1 MADPNSGSFLG
12 IDWSKLVPNLGSGN
26 NKVASSNIFSDP
38 GNPFPGGPLNT
49 TQQLNGVL
57 TQQLGIWEKLGL
69 ATGKA
74 LLGYLAMKAAL
85 WAMKKALNGIWTMTK
100 NVTKA
105 LVWDIPVNTITNSVK
120 ILYKV
125 YKGLYNITYKTMQ
138 SLAEHGYAVREEF
151 KTIMT
156 SVESAK
162 DVFDVAETTG
172 QSIMRMGRSGL
183 GLINSFQST
192 NSKFAKLFGRG
203 AEGVSKAISDTTSQI
218 QNMGNLSEYFG
229 QAVMENINTVYN
241 FNMAAKGLGLS
252 GEDIKYFAVMS
263 RSNLESITKAFG
275 NTIISIRDVASDFGI
290 NRKILSKNFMTLR
303 RDIVE
308 FGHIGDTELAK
319 VASRAIHLGIEM
331 SELSNMFKKV
341 NTFESAS
348 TMASQLSQA
357 FGMNIDALQLL
368 KAEDPMQMIDML
380 RESMMATG
388 KTFDGMSRFEKQ
400 LITQYTGLS
409 AEAAKLTFNYRDL
422 GKSHEEIKQIMKDNK
437 PEEKQLKAIQ
447 SMTSS
452 VTELIHILN
461 EKSPIEA
468 FFSGLTDRIKRT
480 IPGVMRISKTLEGF
494 KNAAYGIKS
503 SDIKKITSP
512 FKGIID
518 PIDKALLRLKSS
530 MPGIVKDI
538 AGFMGNITKDWN
550 SPNAYKNA
558 QTNLDNFING
568 AGKASS
574 IFLKDFQK
582 IGLNI
587 LGIVTKVAMTVVP
600 TILRTF
606 RKILVGI
613 REMFSSSS
621 RAQKAPSE
629 YFQNFLK
636 SMGLTVQNFKDFW
649 DDVKKELFGDEGKGG
664 DSIFGLMKSAL
675 LSIAD
680 FLYDAVYPTFKR
692 IGGDFVD
699 VILDNIAT
707 KMPQVAEML
716 GLGNRVGRAAIGDG
730 VLTKEQNSEILST
743 TKVSQY
749 TGELGLNDIIR
760 QKLSDKYGGSN
771 WDTMFSFTDKMQAY
785 RQMITKIIETQIKQI
800 AASDISGLEKRGL
813 TRALTRT
820 AASFSSM
827 ELNDDIAQ
835 NIIQKLSNFEKSW
848 KKQQNT
854 GIILRNAAKLLRKNE
869 NDLTDE
875 EVDSAL
881 AFERSQQDLLRSVGN
896 DYVGTAFNET
906 NKKKLREGAYS
917 RGSARKKE
925 IEYNFA
931 TDAFKKSAE
940 NIENALKK
948 VFTDMKMTGTIE
960 IAASGEM
967 AIKIVET
974 AANTASLNK
983 GGPTRMTASGPTGQ
997 TPPTTLLG

>member
-1 MADPNSGSFLG
+1 MADPSSGFWG
-12 IDWSKLVPNLGSGN
+12 LGSLLGGDEPSN
-26 NKVASSNIFSDP
+26 NVASSGLLGGSRNT
-38 GNPFPGGPLNT
+38 FPGGPVDVPK
-49 TQQLNGVL
+49 QLNGVARDL
-57 TQQLGIWEKLGL
+57 SEQVGILGKIGM
-69 ATGKA
+69 ASGKV
-74 LLGYLAMKAAL
+74 LLGYLALKAAT
-85 WAMKKALNGIWTMTK
+85 WAIKKTLNGMWTMTK
-100 NVTKA
+100 NIGKA
-105 LVWDIPVNTITNSVK
+105 LVWDIPINTITNSVK

-138 SLAEHGYAVREEF
+138 SLAEHGYSVREEF

-162 DVFDVAETTG
+162 DIFDVAETTG
-172 QSIMRMGRSGL
+172 RNIMKMGRSGL
-183 GLINSFQST
+183 GLVNSFQST

-203 AEGVSKAISDTTSQI
+203 AEGVSKAISDTSSQI

-229 QAVMENINTVYN
+229 EAVMENINTVYN

-275 NTIISIRDVASDFGI
+275 NTIIAIRDVASDFGI

-422 GKSHEEIKQIMKDNK
+422 GKSHEEIKQIMKDNR

-447 SMTSS
+447 NMTSS
-452 VTELIHILN
+452 VTQLIHILN

-468 FFSGLTDRIKRT
+468 FFGGLTDRIKRT
-480 IPGVMRISKTLEGF
+480 IPGVMSISKTLEGF
-494 KNAAYGIKS
+494 KNLAYSLDKK
-503 SDIKKITSP
+503 DVEKITAP
-512 FKGIID
+512 FKGIIG
-518 PIDKALLRLKSS
+518 PIDKALLRLKSK
-530 MPGIVKDI
+530 MPAIVKDI
-538 AGFMGNITKDWN
+538 SGFMENITKDWN
-550 SPNAYKNA
+550 SPDAYKNA
-558 QTNLDNFING
+558 QKNLDNFIGNS
-568 AGKASS
+568 GKASS
-574 IFLKDFQK
+574 RFLADFQK

-587 LGIVTKVAMTVVP
+587 VGIVVKAAMTVVP

-613 REMFSSSS
+613 REMFSTTP
-621 RAQKAPSE
+621 KEPSE
-629 YFQNFLK
+629 YFRKFLK
-636 SMGLTVQNFKDFW
+636 SMGLTIGNFRDFW
-649 DDVKKELFGDEGKGG
+649 NDVRGELLGDGTGN
-664 DSIFGLMKSAL
+664 DSIFSLIKSAL
-675 LSIAD
+675 LSVAD

-692 IGGDFVD
+692 LGGDFVD
-699 VILDNIAT
+699 VILDAIAT
-707 KMPQVAEML
+707 KMPQVAELL

-730 VLTKEQNSEILST
+730 VLSEAQNNSLLMTTNLTNGVLGGSESAL
-743 TKVSQY
+743 
-749 TGELGLNDIIR
+749 TGAVKK
-760 QKLSDKYGGSN
+760 QFKKKYGDN
-771 WDTMFSFTDKMQAY
+771 WDTSLALTDKIHAY
-785 RQMITKIIETQIKQI
+785 RQMISKIIEMQIKQI
-800 AASDISGLEKRGL
+800 AGSSMSKFEKKGL
-813 TRALTRT
+813 TNVLLK
-820 AASFSSM
+820 AAESFSGM
-827 ELNDDIAQ
+827 DLNDDKAQ
-835 NIIQKLSNFEKSW
+835 EIVKKLESFAVSW
-848 KKQQNT
+848 KKT
-854 GIILRNAAKLLRKNE
+854 EFYDKTLKAAAKESNTTLSSM
-869 NDLTDE
+869 TDE
-875 EVDSAL
+875 QLTNIVRLS
-881 AFERSQQDLLRSVGN
+881 SQSKELLGSVGIAEKN
-896 DYVGTAFNET
+896 SSYNQRQEQALRDRY
-906 NKKKLREGAYS
+906 KLDVRS
-917 RGSARKKE
+917 RKRNLT
-925 IEYNFA
+925 YDFT

-948 VFTDMKMTGTIE
+948 VFTDMKMSGTIV
-960 IAASGEM
+960 IDASGEM
-967 AIKIVET
+967 AIKIVE
-974 AANTASLNK
+974 AATDPKNLNK
-983 GGPTRMTASGPTGQ
+983 TPVRMQGATQNTGSGATSKD
-997 TPPTTLLG
+997 TP

>member
-1 MADPNSGSFLG
+1 MADPSFGFGFNFPSLFP
-12 IDWSKLVPNLGSGN
+12 DTSSGN
-26 NKVASSNIFSDP
+26 NVASSSILKNGGS
-38 GNPFPGGPLNT
+38 PFPGGTLNT
-49 TQQLNGVL
+49 TQQVNGVL
-57 TQQLGIWEKLGL
+57 KQQVGIWEKLGF

-74 LLGYLAMKAAL
+74 LLGYLALKTASFAIKAAL
-85 WAMKKALNGIWTMTK
+85 KGIWAMTK
-100 NVTKA
+100 NITRA
-105 LVWDIPVNTITNSVK
+105 LVWDIPINTITNSVK

-138 SLAEHGYAVREEF
+138 SLAEHGYSVREEF

-275 NTIISIRDVASDFGI
+275 NTIIAIRDVASDFGI

-422 GKSHEEIKQIMKDNK
+422 GKSHQEIKQIMKDNK

-480 IPGVMRISKTLEGF
+480 IPGVMRISKTLEDF
-494 KNAAYGIKS
+494 KNAAYGLKS

-550 SPNAYKNA
+550 SPDAYRNA
-558 QTNLDNFING
+558 QNNLDNFING

-574 IFLKDFQK
+574 RFLTDFQK

-587 LGIVTKVAMTVVP
+587 LGMVTKVAMTVVP

-613 REMFSSSS
+613 RDMFSS
-621 RAQKAPSE
+621 RDQKPPSE
-629 YFQNFLK
+629 YFKNFLK
-636 SMGLTVQNFKDFW
+636 NMGLTVKNFKDFW
-649 DDVKKELFGDEGKGG
+649 NDVKKELFGDERKGN

-707 KMPQVAEML
+707 KMPALAEFI
-716 GLGNRVGRAAIGDG
+716 GLGNRVASGAVGNG
-730 VLTKEQNSEILST
+730 VLTEKQNIELLRQNT
-743 TKVSQY
+743 TATTDFSGDQ
-749 TGELGLNDIIR
+749 GSSLNATAR
-760 QKLSDKYGGSN
+760 SMLKGKYGGD
-771 WDTMFSFTDKMQAY
+771 WDGLTPFDKQHAM
-785 RQMITKIIETQIKQI
+785 RQHIAKIIEIQLKQI
-800 AASDISGLEKRGL
+800 SAATRMDDGVREGLTKSLLRYSAQMARENMTDDVWDNAKTRLADFEKKWKTTTYFEDLIAAARQYRVENTNDPLLRGL
-813 TRALTRT
+813 DDTDLVVDQSGITKSDKKVINAT
-820 AASFSSM
+820 ASTVLQSYR
-827 ELNDDIAQ
+827 
-835 NIIQKLSNFEKSW
+835 SNYKESEKNNYTYDFE
-848 KKQQNT
+848 
-854 GIILRNAAKLLRKNE
+854 
-869 NDLTDE
+869 
-875 EVDSAL
+875 
-881 AFERSQQDLLRSVGN
+881 SV
-896 DYVGTAFNET
+896 
-906 NKKKLREGAYS
+906 
-917 RGSARKKE
+917 
-925 IEYNFA
+925 
-931 TDAFKKSAE
+931 AFKKSAE
-940 NIENALKK
+940 NIEKALKQ
-948 VFTDMKMTGTIE
+948 VFRDMKMSGTIE
-960 IAASGEM
+960 ISNSGEM
-967 AIKIVET
+967 AVKFLE
-974 AANTASLNK
+974 AATSPQYADVTPKRTQGASQPS
-983 GGPTRMTASGPTGQ
+983 GTGTTVRPT
-997 TPPTTLLG
+997 